1 MRKKII
7 SLFAL
12 FSMLMGTGAQAQD
25 YYVAHGANVNVSH
38 GTHYPKAVSI
48 VGTQSPE
55 QVLNGIASAPRCQAY
70 FDKTNTTFEV
80 LAGEVVTPNIAIN
93 GEWMHG
99 YVYVDWNNNK
109 QFDVNLQGNG
119 PYTKGDG
126 NELMCWSLY
135 SKNADGDSGWNSD
148 GT

>member
-38 GTHYPKAVSI
+38 GTHYPNAVSI

-80 LAGEVVTPNIAIN
+80 LASSQLQRRFTLLFSSFSSFVSMISIAA
-93 GEWMHG
+93 
-99 YVYVDWNNNK
+99 
-109 QFDVNLQGNG
+109 
-119 PYTKGDG
+119 KG
-126 NELMCWSLY
+126 
-135 SKNADGDSGWNSD
+135 APR
-148 GT
+148 